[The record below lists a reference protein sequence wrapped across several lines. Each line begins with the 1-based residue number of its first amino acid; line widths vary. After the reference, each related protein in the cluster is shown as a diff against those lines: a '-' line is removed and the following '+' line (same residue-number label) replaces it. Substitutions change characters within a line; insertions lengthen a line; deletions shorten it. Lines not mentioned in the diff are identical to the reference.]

1 MDLFYPSKVQ
11 KALCF
16 PRLFQIL
23 YILLKILTQASGK
36 YKVKTISKSCDPETV
51 ICCISENIFSETF
64 LCPHTLTL
72 FIETN
77 TQNPEG
83 GETDARLRPVVDA
96 P

>member
-1 MDLFYPSKVQ
+1 MGYNIHRVTKIQTQLR
-11 KALCF
+11 
-16 PRLFQIL
+16 RLS
-23 YILLKILTQASGK
+23 A
-36 YKVKTISKSCDPETV
+36 
-51 ICCISENIFSETF
+51 
-64 LCPHTLTL
+64 HTHTHTL